1 MEEPVD
7 AFVRH
12 FCGGADAEVRAYVHG
27 ALAAA
32 GEEGAADA
40 VAAGALA
47 EALLPFLPEGADA
60 RGFAAAAEQ
69 LLGLLAGGA
78 AAGGAPAFE
87 WLVPAAAEAEAV
99 AEPAAADDKPAAD
112 KPAAAEPPPPAALGL
127 SAAAAE
133 FAPPP
138 PPPPAEYD
146 EDADAALAR
155 ELAVADLGSQYW
167 EEEEAADGW
176 EYGDY
181 GAAAAG
187 YAPPGYGAASRG
199 GGHGRA
205 AAVRA
210 LLPALAA
217 APEGE
222 ALRLL
227 GGHFP
232 EYSAAALADVH
243 AQCGGNFSATVA
255 ALCALEA
262 ELEGTALGAAERAAR
277 EAAAAAAAARRP
289 AAFTADDFP
298 TLGGGGGGGGAQP
311 APAAPA
317 GGDYARRARAAA
329 ARPAPPPAPRP
340 RASAAFA
347 SASSSAG
354 ARPAW
359 EAGAEGV
366 RRVSTGAAVAAEYA
380 DARAAAADHARLRN
394 QLFQQAT
401 LAYQSG
407 NRALAKELG
416 ARGRAENEAM
426 HAAHAAAAGDTFAR
440 RNAAGGGGGCG
451 EVVDLHGLHVGEAL
465 VALER
470 SLAAARAARASGLRV
485 VVGVGAHARPGA
497 ARLPDAARAWLVA
510 RGLEHRERFAGML
523 DVALRY

>member
-12 FCGGADAEVRAYVHG
+12 FCGGADAEVRVYARG

-32 GEEGAADA
+32 GEEGE
-40 VAAGALA
+40 AGAAAAAELA
-47 EALLPFLPEGADA
+47 DSLLPFLPPGADV
-60 RGFAAAAEQ
+60 RGFAAAVEQ

-87 WLVPAAAEAEAV
+87 WLAPAAPEAEAPKP
-99 AEPAAADDKPAAD
+99 AASPAAEPTAADEPAADEPAAVH
-112 KPAAAEPPPPAALGL
+112 PPPPAALGL
-127 SAAAAE
+127 SATAAE

-138 PPPPAEYD
+138 PPAECD
-146 EDADAALAR
+146 EDADAELAR
-155 ELAVADLGSQYW
+155 QLAAADLGPQYW

-176 EYGDY
+176 EYGGY
-181 GAAAAG
+181 GASTG
-187 YAPPGYGAASRG
+187 YGAPPGYGAASRG
-199 GGHGRA
+199 GGRA

-210 LLPALAA
+210 LLPALTA
-217 APEGE
+217 APERE

-243 AQCGGNFSATVA
+243 AQCGGNFPATAA

-262 ELEGTALGAAERAAR
+262 ELEGAALGAAERAAR
-277 EAAAAAAAARRP
+277 EAAAAAAAAARRP

-298 TLGGGGGGGGAQP
+298 SLGGGGGGARP
-311 APAAPA
+311 PPAAPA

-340 RASAAFA
+340 RAAAAFA
-347 SASSSAG
+347 SSSAAG

-440 RNAAGGGGGCG
+440 RNAAAGGGGGG

-465 VALER
+465 AALER
-470 SLAAARAARASGLRV
+470 SLAAARAARAPGLRV

-497 ARLPDAARAWLVA
+497 ARLPDAARAWLAA

-523 DVALRY
+523 DVVLRY